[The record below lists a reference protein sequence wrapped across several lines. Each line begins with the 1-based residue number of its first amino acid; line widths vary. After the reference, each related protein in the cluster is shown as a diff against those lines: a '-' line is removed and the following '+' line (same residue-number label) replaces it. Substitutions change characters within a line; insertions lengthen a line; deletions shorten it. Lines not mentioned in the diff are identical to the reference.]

1 MSGAPIATRV
11 GSEESWVGAIYLV
24 ITMKSPKEI
33 MRVGIIGT
41 GAIARKHA
49 EAYQKIGY
57 EIVAC
62 TNRSPVAGIEFAR
75 ATEAEFVPDSEQLCH
90 HPLVDFVDVCTMP
103 DYRLQAVE
111 LCAEAKKHIL
121 VQKPMATTLTTATRM
136 IEVARASGIQL
147 GVVSQH
153 RFDDSIL
160 FLNDALAGNRL
171 GSILQADA
179 YVKWYRSAKYYARPG
194 KGTWATEGGGALI
207 TQAIHQV
214 DLLLQLAGPVKEVFA
229 YWQEGALHSI
239 ESEDVISVVLRY
251 ASGAIG
257 VIQASTA
264 FWPGFPE
271 RLELNG
277 TKGTA
282 VVTGDRLTTWNVR
295 EDGGDPP
302 PLAGEAA
309 SGASDPMA
317 IATLPFERQFLD
329 FGEACRTCR
338 PPRVSWREGWRAMQL
353 VTAIYQSA
361 AEGRPVSIDQRLP
374 GQD

>member
-1 MSGAPIATRV
+1 
-11 GSEESWVGAIYLV
+11 
-24 ITMKSPKEI
+24 

-49 EAYQKIGY
+49 EAYKKIGY

-62 TNRSPVAGIEFAR
+62 TNRSPAAGIDFAKSVG
-75 ATEAEFVPDSEQLCH
+75 AEFVPTSEQLCS

-121 VQKPMATTLTTATRM
+121 VQKPMATTLATATRM
-136 IEVARASGIQL
+136 IGVARAGGIQL

-160 FLNDALAGNRL
+160 FLHDALAGNRL
-171 GSILQADA
+171 GRILQADA
-179 YVKWYRSAKYYARPG
+179 YVKWYRSAEYYARPG
-194 KGTWATEGGGALI
+194 KGTWAIEGGGALI

-214 DLLLQLAGPVKEVFA
+214 DLLLQLAGAVKEVFA
-229 YWQEGALHSI
+229 YWQKGALHSI
-239 ESEDVISVVLRY
+239 ESEDVISVVLQY
-251 ASGAIG
+251 ASCATG

-264 FWPGFPE
+264 FWPGSPE
-271 RLELNG
+271 RLEFHA

-282 VVTGDRLTTWNVR
+282 VVTGDRLTTWNVQ
-295 EDGGDPP
+295 DDAGDPP
-302 PLAGEAA
+302 PLAGETA

-317 IATLPFERQFLD
+317 IATLPFEGQFLD
-329 FGEACRTCR
+329 FGEACRTGR
-338 PPRVSWREGWRAMQL
+338 PPRASWREGWRAMQL

-361 AEGRPVSIDQRLP
+361 AEGRPVSIDQSLP

>member
-1 MSGAPIATRV
+1 
-11 GSEESWVGAIYLV
+11 
-24 ITMKSPKEI
+24 

-49 EAYQKIGY
+49 EAYQRIGY

-62 TNRSPVAGIEFAR
+62 TNRSPVAGIEFAK
-75 ATEAEFVPDSEQLCH
+75 TTGAEFVSTSEELCH
-90 HPLVDFVDVCTMP
+90 HSRVDFVDVCTMP

-121 VQKPMATTLTTATRM
+121 VQKPMATTLATATRM
-136 IEVARASGIQL
+136 IEVAGAAGIQL

-171 GSILQADA
+171 GRILQADA
-179 YVKWYRSAKYYARPG
+179 YVKWYRSAEYYARPG
-194 KGTWATEGGGALI
+194 KGTWAIEGGGALI

-214 DLLLQLAGPVKEVFA
+214 DLLLQLAGAVKAVFA
-229 YWQEGALHSI
+229 YRQKGALHAI

-251 ASGAIG
+251 ALGATG

-264 FWPGFPE
+264 FWPGSPE
-271 RLELNG
+271 RLEFHG

-282 VVTGDRLTTWNVR
+282 VVTGDRLTTWDVR
-295 EDGGDPP
+295 EDTGNPP

-329 FGEACRTCR
+329 FGEACRTGR
-338 PPRVSWREGWRAMQL
+338 LPRVSWREGWHAMQL
-353 VTAIYQSA
+353 VNAIYQSA
-361 AEGRPVSIDQRLP
+361 AEGRPVSIDQSLP